1 MNNSKDFVQSQFK
14 KWKSAASSLISNE
27 DEPVE
32 STIVELE
39 PEYYQKCRQLAEA
52 QNTTVASVVH
62 YILEQQFAVRASER
76 IYQASVEQV
85 EKNPLLA
92 LDGLTGKRDRREPK
106 TWDSRE
112 SRERSESWLT
122 REERSKT
129 EVNHD
134 EFS

>member
-14 KWKSAASSLISNE
+14 KWKSAASSLILNE
-27 DEPVE
+27 DGADEG
-32 STIVELE
+32 TLVELE

-62 YILEQQFAVRASER
+62 YILEQQFAIRAGER

-92 LDGLTGKRDRREPK
+92 LDGLTGKRDRRDQR
-106 TWDSRE
+106 DSRE
-112 SRERSESWLT
+112 RERSDSWT
-122 REERSKT
+122 SREERKT
-129 EVNHD
+129 EVHED